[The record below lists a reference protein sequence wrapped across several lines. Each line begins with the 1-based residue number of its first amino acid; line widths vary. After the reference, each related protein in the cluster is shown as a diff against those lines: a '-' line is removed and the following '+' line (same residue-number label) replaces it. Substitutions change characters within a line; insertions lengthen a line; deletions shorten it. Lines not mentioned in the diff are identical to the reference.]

1 MDQSDPKDLETHQ
14 ALQVHWILISLYVKY
29 KKKTKNN
36 KVLKILLPVGFKLGV
51 SVGVIEGDFVGLT
64 EGVNVRYSEKLK
76 DRCDQE

>member
-1 MDQSDPKDLETHQ
+1 M
-14 ALQVHWILISLYVKY
+14 ISLYVKY

-64 EGVNVRYSEKLK
+64 EGVNVGYSEKLK
-76 DRCDQE
+76 DRCD